1 MRTFLSLTLVGA
13 KKGSGGSHSV
23 CSNNDNNEPAR
34 DSTLPFDVL
43 RFVAFGALLVVD
55 GECGVWR
62 ELKVCIPR
70 EVGWRRMVLG
80 EKGRGVDG
88 EMRVTIVRRRRCWQ
102 M

>member
-13 KKGSGGSHSV
+13 EKGSGGSHSV

-55 GECGVWR
+55 GERGVWR
-62 ELKVCIPR
+62 ELKVCILRGWGGDAWCWVKR
-70 EVGWRRMVLG
+70 E
-80 EKGRGVDG
+80 GVDG
-88 EMRVTIVRRRRCWQ
+88 EMRITIVRRRRCWQ